1 MMKETLLGRRVA
13 WVVAFSLAAIL
24 GCGKDENQSGAT
36 SGGGVGV
43 NTPLLWNDV
52 SSTGSGPLGD
62 TPLLWNDPNTAT
74 VVLGTVDPTD
84 TRTYTY
90 PDIYILGNRH
100 PLMTDVPA
108 RDFPVVIGQ
117 ENRLTELIIEWRIS
131 EYERALAPLRRT
143 DPRFPRAAFLTEYPD
158 LRRNARAHSK
168 HYAVHHPTVPFPNG
182 ANAEGDDPQGR
193 LAKSF
198 ITADAIAQLVA
209 SGAGTWSPDQVAND
223 WTTGYAAL
231 LLDPGW
237 THLGAGYW
245 SSEGSVGTYYWTLL
259 LARNPRVL
267 FTGPDVN
274 IILF

>member
-1 MMKETLLGRRVA
+1 MMSGITRAPAVLA
-13 WVVAFSLAAIL
+13 LAAL
-24 GCGKDENQSGAT
+24 TGCGKDENQSGAT
-36 SGGGVGV
+36 SGGGVGA
-43 NTPLLWNDV
+43 NTPLLWND
-52 SSTGSGPLGD
+52 TSGGGDGPAGD

-74 VVLGTVDPTD
+74 FVLGTLDPTD

-108 RDFPVVIGQ
+108 RDFPVVISQ
-117 ENRLTELIIEWRIS
+117 ENRLTELIKEWRIS

-168 HYAVHHPTVPFPNG
+168 HYALHHPTLGLPGG
-182 ANAEGDDPQGR
+182 ANVEGDAAPGR
-193 LAKSF
+193 LEKCFLA
-198 ITADAIAQLVA
+198 ADAFAQLVA
-209 SGAGTWSPDQVAND
+209 FGPDSWSPDQVANA
-223 WTTGYAAL
+223 WTTGSAAL

-245 SSEGSVGTYYWTLL
+245 SSEGSLGTYYWTLL
-259 LARNPRVL
+259 LAQNPHVL
-267 FTGPDVN
+267 FTGPEVT